1 MNSKEFLQRIE
12 EGYNKR
18 RNNNIK
24 DISMLSLKKVIE
36 AYYTYVEKPEFSI
49 LVEEY
54 KANYI
59 YNESRVE
66 RNMTPEEQMGLGEI
80 YDYISKFDFSRDNF
94 NIFITSM
101 IIHHKLYSKCP
112 ESSYGGKLRDSNVY
126 LFDTNIEVV
135 DYQQSRI
142 IFNNYIPIS
151 DDIFT
156 PLMNNDLFG
165 YIDGCIKLS
174 VDLIKLQPFSDG
186 NKRTF
191 RALLNLLFKRIKNTE

>member
-135 DYQQSRI
+135 DYI
-142 IFNNYIPIS
+142 AVVVAEVEVFDY
-151 DDIFT
+151 FA
-156 PLMNNDLFG
+156 LF
-165 YIDGCIKLS
+165 
-174 VDLIKLQPFSDG
+174 VDLVIV
-186 NKRTF
+186 TF
-191 RALLNLLFKRIKNTE
+191 VVELVDFVYYSYFFLFHLFHHLNQLILVLH